1 MYEPLTYRRYPDSY
15 GPKKGSSTKS
25 PRTSQHTDG
34 SMDYRK
40 GNANGVTKG
49 FSPVSIRNI
58 YGTGNGNGFR
68 SGNSNGNFGADL
80 NGNSL
85 GNFMSS
91 NNGNNNGNNYGN
103 SNGIL
108 PLTSMDIIDDSK
120 FSGGIINQ
128 GNNINEGFRV
138 AFVPSSSMDMTNGG
152 QTNYIPIRF
161 SSEPSLNSNFVSYN
175 GTDFG
180 GMNIRVISQAG
191 QRGSDYS
198 LTDGGQNGGK
208 DGGQNGGKD
217 GGQNGGKDG
226 AQNGGKDGGRNT
238 QKRGK
243 RRLHRRKLGQ
253 SRAQGKGKARRKGKG
268 KGKVKGRKISFIVS
282 VKNEKTG
289 VKERLILHNV
299 GSNEALSKQ

>member
-1 MYEPLTYRRYPDSY
+1 
-15 GPKKGSSTKS
+15 
-25 PRTSQHTDG
+25 
-34 SMDYRK
+34 MDYRK
-40 GNANGVTKG
+40 GNANGVTTG

-68 SGNSNGNFGADL
+68 SGSFGANL

-91 NNGNNNGNNYGN
+91 NNGNNYGN
-103 SNGIL
+103 SNGML

-120 FSGGIINQ
+120 FSGGSFNQ

-175 GTDFG
+175 GTGFE

-198 LTDGGQNGGK
+198 LTDGGK
-208 DGGQNGGKD
+208 DGGQNGGK
-217 GGQNGGKDG
+217 
-226 AQNGGKDGGRNT
+226 NGGKDGGRST

-243 RRLHRRKLGQ
+243 RRLHRRKLGK

-268 KGKVKGRKISFIVS
+268 KGKVKSRKNSFIVS

>member
-1 MYEPLTYRRYPDSY
+1 
-15 GPKKGSSTKS
+15 
-25 PRTSQHTDG
+25 
-34 SMDYRK
+34 
-40 GNANGVTKG
+40 
-49 FSPVSIRNI
+49 
-58 YGTGNGNGFR
+58 
-68 SGNSNGNFGADL
+68 
-80 NGNSL
+80 
-85 GNFMSS
+85 
-91 NNGNNNGNNYGN
+91 
-103 SNGIL
+103 L

-120 FSGGIINQ
+120 FSGGSINQ
-128 GNNINEGFRV
+128 GSNINGFRV

-175 GTDFG
+175 GTGFE
-180 GMNIRVISQAG
+180 GMNVRVISQAG

-198 LTDGGQNGGK
+198 LADGGQNGGK

-217 GGQNGGKDG
+217 GGKDGGK
-226 AQNGGKDGGRNT
+226 NGGKDGGRNT

-243 RRLHRRKLGQ
+243 RRLHRRKLGK
-253 SRAQGKGKARRKGKG
+253 SRAQGKGKARRKGKS
-268 KGKVKGRKISFIVS
+268 KGKIKGRKNSFIVS